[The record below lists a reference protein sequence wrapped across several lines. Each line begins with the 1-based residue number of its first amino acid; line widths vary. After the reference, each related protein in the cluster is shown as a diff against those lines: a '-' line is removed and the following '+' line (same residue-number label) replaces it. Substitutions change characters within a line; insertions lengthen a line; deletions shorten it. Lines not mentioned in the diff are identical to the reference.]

1 MELTSLA
8 AGLNALFYQTD
19 SAILAFYHRLAQQAG
34 AVLTP
39 FFSALTLTAW
49 KGALLVLISLA
60 LAAFPRTRR
69 TGICALLALVIG
81 ALCTN
86 ILLKRLVDRPR
97 PYDFDPLLRQW
108 WEYAGSHQEH
118 GGSFPS
124 GHTTA
129 GCAFTTGF
137 LLTRGR
143 RWIPAGVAYVLL
155 LGASRNYLVVHY
167 PSDVAAGIVVGAV
180 AGCLSFLL
188 VRALYRRWG
197 TTRCC
202 GREIKIHKSGF
213 FHSSQRTSG
222 AEK

>member
-143 RWIPAGVAYVLL
+143 RWGGGLCP
-155 LGASRNYLVVHY
+155 
-167 PSDVAAGIVVGAV
+167 AAGRQPELPGGALSLRRGGRHRGGGSRGLPVVLAGA
-180 AGCLSFLL
+180 
-188 VRALYRRWG
+188 RALPPLG
-197 TTRCC
+197 DHPLL
-202 GREIKIHKSGF
+202 REGNKDS
-213 FHSSQRTSG
+213 
-222 AEK
+222 